1 MKKMRKELKVAAKN
15 TTWRHIWPRA
25 VYLDGP
31 DTLEYSIFLESLV
44 CAHYVR
50 NLVIEILC
58 EDYDPMLLNHSPEYY
73 IDEYSTDYPEL
84 CLILF
89 HLGLF
94 GPLSTLGVA
103 SDFVRRGGVYRIFG
117 ISNDSPLHDVDFY
130 SKNIPII
137 RITDYVFTL
146 GTNQPQFSTIDDVQ
160 NYYRDPD
167 RIEEISNLC
176 EFWIRKFYFA
186 QQQK

>member
-1 MKKMRKELKVAAKN
+1 MRKELKVAAKN

-31 DTLEYSIFLESLV
+31 NTLEYAIFLESLV
-44 CAHYVR
+44 CTHYVR
-50 NLVIEILC
+50 NSVVKILH
-58 EDYDPMLLNHSPEYY
+58 EDYDPMLLNHSQEYY

-84 CLILF
+84 CLILC

-94 GPLSTLGVA
+94 GPLSPIGVA

-117 ISNDSPLHDVDFY
+117 ISSDSPLHNADFY

-137 RITDYVFTL
+137 RITDDVFTL

-160 NYYRDPD
+160 NYYRDPA
-167 RIEEISNLC
+167 RIEEIVNLC

-186 QQQK
+186 RQQQK